1 MNTNLINIPEYT
13 ADDYYNSSAPYEF
26 LWEHR
31 NDKFMLQ
38 QLIQKMKAKAGAV
51 GVRSFMSLWNSYCE
65 MVTQR
70 QGIIVESSTN
80 FEGQE
85 LELISGN
92 YCCDERGVYLSD
104 KFGYEIC
111 VCPHP
116 IMPVRRLV
124 NVDTGEERLEIAFK
138 KGRIWRKIIVEKS
151 VIASQS
157 SIISLSANG
166 VVVNSENA
174 KLLSTYLL
182 SMEQENYDLI
192 DEERSIGRLGW
203 IQGHGFSPFYD
214 GLVFDGETNFKNL
227 FNCVTSVGNYEV
239 WKDTMR
245 KVRGET
251 IPARL
256 ALAASFSSVLLEP
269 LGLLPFFL
277 HIWGSSGVGKSVLL
291 RIAASVWGSSRLG
304 DLVLSFNSTGVGMEM
319 LASCLNSIP
328 LCLDELQIQN
338 AAGIH
343 DFDKIIYN
351 LSEGIGRTRG
361 AKTGGLQKQNTW
373 RCCFITNGESPI
385 SNANS
390 GGGAVN
396 RVLEIEVEENI
407 YSDLNGLCDIISDNY
422 GFAGREF
429 VEYLQ
434 SEGAIDRAYRM
445 QKEFY
450 RELMKFDSTE
460 KQALSAS
467 AILTADTIV
476 TELIFKDGN
485 ALTIEDMAT
494 IMTKK
499 SEVDVNTRALDYL
512 YEMIARNKIH
522 FTTNDFDEYKYE
534 VWGKD
539 DYDCIY
545 IIKSVFD
552 REMANG
558 GFNSSA
564 FLAWAK
570 RKGYIKCDANKRTK
584 KSRIAGSAVNCV
596 CVSKTEKQ
604 QTFEVISDFDEDLPL

>member
-1 MNTNLINIPEYT
+1 MNTLINIPEYKKEDFLT
-13 ADDYYNSSAPYEF
+13 TSEPYEF
-26 LWEHR
+26 LWQYR

-38 QLIQKMKAKAGAV
+38 QLVQKMKEQASKEGI
-51 GVRSFMSLWNSYCE
+51 RSFMSLWNSYTE
-65 MVTQR
+65 AISR
-70 QGIIVESSTN
+70 QQNIITDNSTD
-80 FEGQE
+80 FEGQDVE
-85 LELISGN
+85 LMSGN
-92 YCCDERGVYLSD
+92 YICNERGVYLQD

-124 NVDTGEERLEIAFK
+124 NVDSGEERLEIAFK
-138 KGRIWRKIIVEKS
+138 KGKMWRKIIVEKS

-227 FNCVTSVGNYEV
+227 FNSVSSVGDYEV

-245 KVRGET
+245 KVRAET

-338 AAGIH
+338 AAGVH

-396 RVLEIEVEENI
+396 RVLEIEVEDNI
-407 YSDLNGLCDIISDNY
+407 YSDLNGLCDIITGNY

-434 SEGAIDRAYRM
+434 SDGAIDRAYRM

-450 RELMKFDSTE
+450 RELMEFDSTE

-467 AILTADTIV
+467 VILTADALA
-476 TELIFKDGN
+476 TELIFKDNN
-485 ALTIEDMAT
+485 ALSVEDVAN

-499 SEVDVNTRALDYL
+499 SDVDVNTRALDYFN
-512 YEMIARNKIH
+512 EMIARNSIH
-522 FTTNDFDEYKYE
+522 FTTNEFDEYKYE
-534 VWGKD
+534 VWGKN
-539 DYDCIY
+539 DYDCVY

-558 GFNSSA
+558 GFNSSS

-570 RKGYIKCDANKRTK
+570 RKGIISCESNKRTK
-584 KSRIAGSAVNCV
+584 KARIAGNIVNCV
-596 CVSKTEKQ
+596 CILKHEKHAVA
-604 QTFEVISDFDEDLPL
+604 EVEPYNDEDLPL